1 MMLLQNIAEPMGATG
16 GVIGCPN
23 CGLLQRVA
31 ACFGKELAYCNRCR
45 SPLVHCAGKSFDVA
59 LCGSVATFLL
69 VIPTLF
75 LPFLTTYMFGSTRTS
90 ILPSSPAVLWREGFP
105 LLASVVALFL
115 LVFPLIRFAAL
126 SAVLGTIR
134 IGRRP
139 PWLGPVFRLAN
150 ELQTW
155 AMLDVFFLGAAITYL
170 RLRVSIHVTIE
181 RGAILFVAAAVLSL
195 IVRAALDKRLVWQ
208 LISPDTQVCAGGG
221 EPLVCTSC
229 GLVAAARAA
238 GRSCVR
244 CGARLH
250 ERRPEGTSRALALL
264 ATSILL
270 YLPAN
275 VYPIAMIPIDFKPTS
290 YTVIGGIIDL
300 ARSHLVGLALLVFS
314 ASFAIPMLKMVGLIW
329 CALSSLRH
337 STKRLIAKTHVYR
350 VIEEIGRWSMVD
362 PFSIACFVPVM
373 HFNGLV
379 DGRAEPAA
387 TPFAAVVILTT
398 LAVRVF
404 DPRRMWDRAA
414 A

>member
-1 MMLLQNIAEPMGATG
+1 MWLQTIGEPQGATG

-31 ACFGKELAYCNRCR
+31 ACFGKELAYCSRCR
-45 SPLVHCAGKSFDVA
+45 SPLMHCAGKSFDVA
-59 LCGSVATFLL
+59 LCSSVATFLL

-90 ILPSSPAVLWREGFP
+90 ILPSSAAVLWREGFP
-105 LLASVVALFL
+105 LLAIVVALFL

-126 SAVLGTIR
+126 GAVLGAIR
-134 IGRRP
+134 LGRRP
-139 PWLGPVFRLAN
+139 AWLGAVFRLAN

-170 RLRVSIHVTIE
+170 RLKVSIHVTIE
-181 RGAILFVAAAVLSL
+181 TGAVCFVAAAVLSL
-195 IVRAALDKRLVWQ
+195 VTRAALDKRLVWQ
-208 LISPDTQVCAGGG
+208 LISPDTQCCVGGG
-221 EPLVCTSC
+221 DPTVCTSC
-229 GLVAAARAA
+229 GLVAASGAA
-238 GRSCVR
+238 GKPCSR

-250 ERRPEGTSRALALL
+250 DRRPDGTGRALALL

-275 VYPIAMIPIDFKPTS
+275 MYPIAMIPIDFKPTD

-300 ARSHLVGLALLVFS
+300 SRSHLIGLALLVFT
-314 ASFAIPMLKMVGLIW
+314 ASFAIPLLKMVGLAW
-329 CALSSLRH
+329 CAVSSLRH
-337 STKRLIAKTHVYR
+337 STKRLIGKTHVYR
-350 VIEEIGRWSMVD
+350 VVEEIGRWSMVD

-373 HFNGLV
+373 HFNDFV
-379 DGRAEPAA
+379 DGRAEPAV